1 MKVEYVT
8 QITEKV
14 EVGLGTLPSWEAINL
29 CLFIFTYVYHETVQL
44 CENGSPVKSKGR
56 LAVSVADTDTG
67 Y

>member
-29 CLFIFTYVYHETVQL
+29 CLFIFTYVYHETIQL
-44 CENGSPVKSKGR
+44 CKTIKCTNS
-56 LAVSVADTDTG
+56 LL
-67 Y
+67 